1 MPTTSMDE
9 QYDRYGRV
17 LTGAETPI
25 ELCRMARTQYLK
37 KKMRRKLEVDIGDG
51 PDNVADLTRGLALG
65 MAIEAGIVTDTQIIT
80 RYHLY
85 IQDMVQNYGGPE
97 AIMDVL
103 EYDKTALEQHVVAG
117 YFLAK
122 QTIYEEDDHEAI
134 RMIDL
139 PGEPVSGDEVV

>member
-1 MPTTSMDE
+1 MPTTNMDE

-17 LTGAETPI
+17 LTGAETA
-25 ELCRMARTQYLK
+25 LDLARYARTQYLK

-85 IQDMVQNYGGPE
+85 IQDMVQNYGGAE

-103 EYDKTALEQHVVAG
+103 EYDKTTLEQHVVAG

-122 QTIYEEDDHEAI
+122 QTIYESEDEEEI
-134 RMIDL
+134 RLIDL
-139 PGEPVSGDEVV
+139 PGEPVGGDEVV

>member
-1 MPTTSMDE
+1 MPTTNMDE

-17 LTGAETPI
+17 LTGDETPI
-25 ELCRMARTQYLK
+25 ELARMARTQYLK

-51 PDNVADLTRGLALG
+51 PDNIADMTRAIVLG
-65 MAIEAGIVTDTQIIT
+65 DAIAAGIVTDPQVIT

-85 IQDMVQNYGGPE
+85 IQDMVQNYGGGE

-103 EYDKTALEQHVVAG
+103 EYDKTCLEQHVLAG

-122 QTIYEEDDHEAI
+122 QTIYEEDDPEAI

-139 PGEPVSGDEVV
+139 PGEGAGDI